1 MIADRPAGEQL
12 SHLKNLRQLERLVI
26 DGIVYSETTVDD
38 LFENLSDLKQLKS
51 LQLYSYCETPLD
63 RSFISLATALKDLQE
78 LRLRVNAITI
88 TTIEALSYFSG
99 LKYLD
104 FGIWKPFETGCLT
117 LSLSPLQF
125 CPQLQVTDE
134 FSFFNLSCL
143 YLGTGAQTVQLVSDR
158 HAVGKTCTQFCP
170 NLRRIHLNNMFDMSD
185 QSLQWLS
192 LCPQLRKIRVTG
204 LTNIASDVTE
214 NGLINLLDTSSS
226 LEIIEIP
233 IVFDVSDDLF
243 SSFIR
248 FGKRYPNNCLKF
260 VCGQKAFTFQD
271 KCSKSGHKFTIVS
284 KI

>member
-1 MIADRPAGEQL
+1 MICILIGISDECLKILADNYGSKLKHINLQCAANRQLYFTSAGLNYLLTSCPNLSVLFLASIRSQKTYRLNTTHLDQMSNIRHLCAHIPDCMIADRPAGEQL

-143 YLGTGAQTVQLVSDR
+143 YLGTGAQTVQLVGDR
-158 HAVGKTCTQFCP
+158 YAVGK
-170 NLRRIHLNNMFDMSD
+170 RAHI
-185 QSLQWLS
+185 LS
-192 LCPQLRKIRVTG
+192 ESAK
-204 LTNIASDVTE
+204 N
-214 NGLINLLDTSSS
+214 S
-226 LEIIEIP
+226 LE
-233 IVFDVSDDLF
+233 
-243 SSFIR
+243 
-248 FGKRYPNNCLKF
+248 
-260 VCGQKAFTFQD
+260 
-271 KCSKSGHKFTIVS
+271 
-284 KI
+284 